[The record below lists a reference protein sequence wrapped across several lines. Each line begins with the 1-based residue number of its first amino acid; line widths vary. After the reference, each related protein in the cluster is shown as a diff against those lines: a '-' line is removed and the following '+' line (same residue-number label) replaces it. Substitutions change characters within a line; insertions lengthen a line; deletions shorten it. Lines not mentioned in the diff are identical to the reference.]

1 MLITAYFL
9 RRKSISR
16 KLFISAT
23 VTFLIFSNPF
33 LFNEVFKHW
42 EGRNDDLKR
51 EKYDAVVVLGGYSS
65 WNSRHK
71 LLGFNDGSDRL
82 IMALELYH
90 TKKADKI
97 VLSGGSGLILKPQE
111 KESILVKEKLLN
123 LGVSTDDIIL
133 ENESKNTH
141 ENAAFTNSILRD
153 RYGEEGHFIL
163 ITSAFHMRRSKKCF
177 EKNDLNFEYLKVDF
191 QIDDED
197 YDLATFIVPSAYTLG
212 NWQLLI
218 KEWLGYMMY
227 WLNGYF

>member
-1 MLITAYFL
+1 MRSKA
-9 RRKSISR
+9 ISR
-16 KLFISAT
+16 KLIISST
-23 VTFLIFSNPF
+23 IIFLFFSNSF

-42 EGRNDDLKR
+42 EGRNGNLKR
-51 EKYDAVVVLGGYSS
+51 DSYDAAVVLGGYSS

-71 LLGFNDGSDRL
+71 LLAFNDGSDRL
-82 IMALELYH
+82 IIALELYH
-90 TKKADKI
+90 TNRVDKI
-97 VLSGGSGLILKPQE
+97 VLSGGSGLLLKPQE

-123 LGVSTDDIIL
+123 LGVSIDDIIL

-141 ENAAFTNSILRD
+141 ENAVFTNSVLRD
-153 RYGEEGHFIL
+153 IYGEEGHYVL
-163 ITSAFHMRRSKKCF
+163 ITSAFHMRRAKKCF

-197 YDLATFIVPSAYTLG
+197 YDLSTYIVPSAYTLG

-218 KEWLGYMMY
+218 KEWIGYMMY